1 MNAIAGYLT
10 GRDICLD
17 MDVSNKRALF
27 EEIGRHMERE
37 HGLRWD
43 RVAQSLARRE
53 QIGSTGLGQG
63 VAIPHARV
71 AGLARVRALYV
82 RLKSPIQ
89 FDAPDDEPVS
99 DVLVLLVPAPA
110 TDEHLSL
117 LAEAMQLFSDQ
128 RFRTRLHACTEG
140 KEIARLFSAWPEE
153 T

>member
-1 MNAIAGYLT
+1 
-10 GRDICLD
+10 
-17 MDVSNKRALF
+17 
-27 EEIGRHMERE
+27 
-37 HGLRWD
+37 
-43 RVAQSLARRE
+43 
-53 QIGSTGLGQG
+53 